1 MNMEFQCFFLRPFC
15 FYNEDMKKKNR
26 VALLLSLLALS
37 GCRYDR
43 GVSFPLTAAIGT
55 DVSHVTG
62 INVSAST
69 WTSFAW
75 SYPSNDYSF
84 LNTRFVKIEFSIY
97 DEFIGDY
104 GDMKSG
110 AMVLDIQTDIDN
122 FSATMYLDCSTHCL
136 YCGNEFE
143 GAKEAFRSKNQ
154 ISDYYFDLLKGNS

>member
-26 VALLLSLLALS
+26 VALLLSLLALG

-62 INVSAST
+62 INVSSSP

-75 SYPSNDYSF
+75 PYPSNDYSF

-97 DEFIGDY
+97 DEFIGDD
-104 GDMKSG
+104 GDMKGG

-122 FSATMYLDCSTHCL
+122 FSATMYLDCSTHYL
-136 YCGNEFE
+136 YCGNELE
-143 GAKEAFRSKNQ
+143 GAKEAFHSKNQ

>member
-15 FYNEDMKKKNR
+15 CYNEDMEKKNW
-26 VALLLSLLALS
+26 VAPLLSLLALN
-37 GCRYDR
+37 GCRYDY

-62 INVSAST
+62 INVSASP

-84 LNTRFVKIEFSIY
+84 LNTRFVKTEFSIY

-104 GDMKSG
+104 GDMKGGS
-110 AMVLDIQTDIDN
+110 MVLDIQTDIDN
-122 FSATMYLDCSTHCL
+122 FSATMYLDYSTHYL

>member
-1 MNMEFQCFFLRPFC
+1 
-15 FYNEDMKKKNR
+15 MKKKNR
-26 VALLLSLLALS
+26 VALLLSLLALN

-62 INVSAST
+62 INVSASP

-97 DEFIGDY
+97 DEFIGDD
-104 GDMKSG
+104 GDMKGG
-110 AMVLDIQTDIDN
+110 AMVLGIQTDIDN
-122 FSATMYLDCSTHCL
+122 FSATMYLDCSTHYL
-136 YCGNEFE
+136 YCGNELE

-154 ISDYYFDLLKGNS
+154 ISEYYFDLLKGNS

>member
-1 MNMEFQCFFLRPFC
+1 MNTKIQCFFLRPFC

-26 VALLLSLLALS
+26 VALLLSLLALG

-62 INVSAST
+62 INVSSSP

-75 SYPSNDYSF
+75 PYPSNDYSF
-84 LNTRFVKIEFSIY
+84 LNTRFVKIGFSIY
-97 DEFIGDY
+97 DEFIGDD
-104 GDMKSG
+104 GDMKGG

-122 FSATMYLDCSTHCL
+122 FSATMYLDCSTHYL

-143 GAKEAFRSKNQ
+143 GAQEAFRSKNQ
-154 ISDYYFDLLKGNS
+154 ISEYYFDLLKGNS